1 MDSENKILRDVTRGQ
16 TKTIPT
22 YSKEEL
28 RSYLK
33 NIGNSE
39 KNLRYLSRF
48 LYYRSN
54 IYSRL
59 ISFYSNMFD
68 LRCRKVVPKYDL
80 VKGNDNSKVLKQYQD
95 TLDALAIMNLQDNM
109 IGILERCFIE
119 DVCYALYFHDDNGSF
134 FYILDPDMCKID
146 RRYMTGDFGFSI
158 DMSKWSSRTKQEQ
171 LIALGEPLTTMYE
184 EYQRTGEKWV
194 PCPDEYNACFKFRVD
209 DWETVIPP
217 FIALF
222 MSLINLEDLADVQ
235 AIADEQQIYKL
246 VYLPIDTITGASTMD
261 EFKVN
266 PDTAIEYFNRLLQ
279 DALPEYISGA
289 VIPGDSLKTI
299 EFDDN
304 AANDT
309 NRIENAQTTILNTS
323 GGGMVLNTSKITTQ
337 AGFEA
342 ALKCETE
349 FAVST
354 LIPQINA
361 WTNRMLQLE
370 LGSDHA
376 KVEHFEVSVY
386 TKELLRKSLLES
398 CQYSFSNRL
407 AYNTLNGIS
416 EKDTLAMNYLEEEVL
431 GLHNIMKYPLQSSY
445 TTSSEIGQGAPE
457 KDSDEKISG

>member
-1 MDSENKILRDVTRGQ
+1 MDSENKLLRDVMQSQ

-28 RSYLK
+28 RTYLK

-39 KNLRYLSRF
+39 INLRRLSRF
-48 LYYRSN
+48 LYYRSH
-54 IYSRL
+54 IYFRL
-59 ISFYSNMFD
+59 INFYSNMFD

-80 VKGNDNSKVLKQYQD
+80 VKGNDKNKVLKQYQD
-95 TLDALAIMNLQDNM
+95 TLDVLSIMNLQDNM

-119 DVCYALYFHDDNGSF
+119 DVCYALYFHDDIGSF

-158 DMSKWSSRTKQEQ
+158 DMSKWSNRTKQEQ
-171 LIALGEPLTTMYE
+171 LQALGEPLTSMYD
-184 EYQRTGEKWV
+184 EYMRTGIKWV
-194 PCPDEYNACFKFRVD
+194 QCPDEYNACFKFRVD

-217 FIALF
+217 FISLF

-246 VYLPIDTITGASTMD
+246 VYLPMETLNNATTWD

-266 PDTAIEYFNRLLQ
+266 PDTLLEYFNKFLNE
-279 DALPEYISGA
+279 ALPEYVSGA
-289 VIPGDSLKTI
+289 VIPGEGLKTI

-309 NRIENAQTTILNTS
+309 NKIENSQTTILNTS

-342 ALKCETE
+342 AMKCETE

-354 LIPQINA
+354 LLPQINA
-361 WTNRMLQLE
+361 WTNRMLQIE
-370 LGSDHA
+370 LGNNHA
-376 KVEHFEVSVY
+376 KVEHFEISVY
-386 TKELLRKSLLES
+386 TKDALKKSLLES

-416 EKDTLAMNYLEEEVL
+416 EKETLAMNYLEEEVL
-431 GLHNIMKYPLQSSY
+431 GLHNIMRYPLQSSY

-457 KDSDEKISG
+457 KDADEKISG